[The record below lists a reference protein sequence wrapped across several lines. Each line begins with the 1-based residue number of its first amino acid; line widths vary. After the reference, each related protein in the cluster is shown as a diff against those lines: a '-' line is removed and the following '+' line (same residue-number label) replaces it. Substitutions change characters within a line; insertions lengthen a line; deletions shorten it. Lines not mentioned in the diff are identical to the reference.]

1 MEQHELNRMFD
12 ALAPTQEQEQAVL
25 DRLLRTER
33 EVIPMKK
40 LKKLT
45 VIGIAAALMVISCA
59 AAVVTGIDKR
69 LADYFGAG
77 EKTELLAEGVVP
89 VGERHTYDNGWTVEI
104 VQLAADRY
112 SLVALVQVT
121 APEGVRLDG
130 DCYIDL
136 HSEIVPKEG
145 GGVGSYVCGS
155 IQLSDEDPEDNRLA
169 FLWHRGPTSFSE
181 GGSQSIA
188 GHSVTLSPQ
197 RFRQAL
203 GNLRADFPQNEWSVT
218 AELPAE
224 DSGSAYVSHQT
235 VTAGGKAAV
244 VDEIYVSP
252 VSVAYHMT
260 GDTAEALSSPAFSD
274 WKERTAVY
282 TADGGVTAAK
292 EVVSINCNL
301 KDGSGMFVFR
311 LKEMIDPAQV
321 AGVTILGQ
329 DLPLDGLVP
338 AE

>member
-1 MEQHELNRMFD
+1 MDESLRRVFDQARPSPEQKEAMLS
-12 ALAPTQEQEQAVL
+12 
-25 DRLLRTER
+25 RLLEPER
-33 EVIPMKK
+33 KVVPMKK

-77 EKTELLAEGVVP
+77 ERAELLAEGVVP

-130 DCYIDL
+130 DCYMDL

-181 GGSQSIA
+181 GGAQSIA

-203 GNLRADFPQNEWSVT
+203 GNLRADFPKNEWSVT
-218 AELPAE
+218 VELPAE
-224 DSGSAYVSHQT
+224 DSGSAYVSHQA
-235 VTAGGKAAV
+235 VAAGGKTAV

-274 WKERTAVY
+274 WKGRTAVY
-282 TADGGVTAAK
+282 MADGSVTAAK

>member
-1 MEQHELNRMFD
+1 MDENLRRVFDRTRPSPEQKEAMLS
-12 ALAPTQEQEQAVL
+12 
-25 DRLLRTER
+25 RLLEPER
-33 EVIPMKK
+33 KVVPMKK

-130 DCYIDL
+130 DCYMDL

-145 GGVGSYVCGS
+145 GGVGSYICGS

-181 GGSQSIA
+181 GGAQGIP

-203 GNLRADFPQNEWSVT
+203 GNLRAGFPKNEWSVT
-218 AELPAE
+218 VELPAE
-224 DSGSAYVSHQT
+224 DSSSAYVSHQA
-235 VTAGGKAAV
+235 VTAGGKTAV

-274 WKERTAVY
+274 WKGRTAVY
-282 TADGGVTAAK
+282 MVDGSVTAAK

>member
-1 MEQHELNRMFD
+1 MDENLRRVFDRTRPSPEQKEAMLS
-12 ALAPTQEQEQAVL
+12 
-25 DRLLRTER
+25 RLLEPER
-33 EVIPMKK
+33 KVVPMKK

-59 AAVVTGIDKR
+59 AAVVTGLDQR
-69 LADYFGAG
+69 LADYFGASPG
-77 EKTELLAEGVVP
+77 QSELLAKGVVP

-130 DCYIDL
+130 DCYMDL
-136 HSEIVPKEG
+136 HSKIVPKEG

-181 GGSQSIA
+181 GGAQGIP

-197 RFRQAL
+197 ILRQGF
-203 GNLRADFPQNEWSVT
+203 GNLRVDFPKDEWSVT
-218 AELPAE
+218 VELPAE
-224 DSGSAYVSHQT
+224 DSGAAYVSHQT
-235 VTAGGKAAV
+235 VTAGGKTAV

-274 WKERTAVY
+274 WKGRTAVY
-282 TADGGVTAAK
+282 MADGSVTAAK

-311 LKEMIDPAQV
+311 LEEMIDPAQV

-338 AE
+338 VE